1 MIAFVRGRVEATGPD
16 QAVVEVGGVGL
27 ALLCAPGTLA
37 GLKVGEEA
45 RLAAS
50 LVVREDSLTLF
61 GFASDDEKLMFE
73 LVQSASGVGPK
84 VALAMVAT
92 HSPNA
97 IRRAVATGDS
107 KALTL
112 VPGIGPK
119 GAQKIILELKD
130 KLGLPTGGAEE
141 LPVPRQRVQPWKEQV
156 AAGLQSLG
164 WPAREAELAVAAVA
178 DELDGE
184 EVPPIP
190 ELLKSALRKLS
201 RP

>member
-1 MIAFVRGRVEATGPD
+1 MIAFVSGRVDSAGPET
-16 QAVVEVGGVGL
+16 AVVEVGGIGL
-27 ALLCAPGTLA
+27 SLLCTPNTLA
-37 GLKVGEEA
+37 GLKTGEQA
-45 RLAAS
+45 RLATS

-61 GFASDDEKLMFE
+61 GFASDDERVIFE

-97 IRRAVATGDS
+97 IRRAVATGDA

-119 GAQKIILELKD
+119 GAQKIILELRD
-130 KLGLPTGGAEE
+130 KLGVPTGMDDM
-141 LPVPRQRVQPWKEQV
+141 PVPRQRVQPWRDQV
-156 AAGLQSLG
+156 QAGLVSLG
-164 WPAREAELAVAAVA
+164 WAAREADAAVAAVA
-178 DELDGE
+178 DELDGT
-184 EVPPIP
+184 EVPPIA